1 MDPGGEVMRQVVDAV
16 AAGNGQQLLR
26 DGALLERARVLAMV
40 EPWWSHDEQK
50 MEQIITIIIIYYI
63 SYHIA

>member
-26 DGALLERARVLAMV
+26 DGALLERLSGGGGHGGAMSKK
-40 EPWWSHDEQK
+40 WAK
-50 MEQIITIIIIYYI
+50 IYG
-63 SYHIA
+63 